1 MSTGPV
7 GLKCPGCG
15 EPPVFL
21 FGGGTQAFRQ
31 TDDCPWLTWDP
42 TKSLADL
49 NAHAGTIDLE
59 GTQEGER

>member
-1 MSTGPV
+1 
-7 GLKCPGCG
+7 
-15 EPPVFL
+15 VFL